1 MKIYFSELCLLGN
14 NVFSNVDQMI
24 AAGADGIE
32 LMMDGPG
39 WDRFDVRMDEFAR
52 ELHSRKAVYSVHTPV
67 WDINLTSENHFVRQA
82 AIQSLQYSI
91 ELSAKLGAEH
101 VVVHPGFCMSSCFD
115 KETAKERAREALW
128 ELLDFNKDYG
138 MKLLVEN
145 VGDKN
150 TSLFTQEEYAAFL
163 DEFPPEAG
171 YLVDVGHACLNG
183 WDIPALL
190 FAVKDRLLAVHLHDN
205 DGISDQHLPMHQ
217 GVIPWEPV
225 FSVLQSARP
234 DLHLVLEYRNGTP
247 LPQLAQD
254 AAALGNLVSPRG
266 ETVSDL

>member
-1 MKIYFSELCLLGN
+1 MRIYFSELCLLGN

-24 AAGADGIE
+24 DAGADGIE

-39 WDRFDVRMDEFAR
+39 WDRFDVRMEEFAR
-52 ELHSRKAVYSVHTPV
+52 GLLSKKAAYSVHTPV
-67 WDINLTSENHFVRQA
+67 WDINLTSENYFVRRA
-82 AIQSLQYSI
+82 ALTSLQYSI
-91 ELSAKLGAEH
+91 ELSAKLRAEH

-115 KETAKERAREALW
+115 RETAKERAREALW

-138 MKLLVEN
+138 MKLLIEN

-190 FAVKDRLLAVHLHDN
+190 STVKDRLLAVHLHDN
-205 DGISDQHLPMHQ
+205 DGISDQHLPMHE
-217 GVIPWEPV
+217 GAIDWPPI
-225 FSVLQSARP
+225 FSILQSARP
-234 DLHLVLEYRNGTP
+234 DLHLVLEYRNGTS
-247 LPQLAQD
+247 LHRLAHD
-254 AAALGNLVSPRG
+254 AAKLDELFLLRDATASSL
-266 ETVSDL
+266 